1 MNQKELNLRP
11 AFPAI
16 PQDVYQALMGAAQ
29 SVREEQAPRHRPLRL
44 ALAAALVLV
53 ILMAAAYA
61 AFPDQVARFFGRHY
75 GADTQEWLK
84 QGQAA
89 CPTDSLVFSGQTFTL
104 EEVVYRNQGLYGLV
118 RVRGDQAQAAE
129 IYLNQVGVDGG
140 PLMAPGVVG
149 LDQEVQEDG
158 SVLHSFEVADGM
170 VIGQGRVFQL
180 VFEARVQGETREW
193 LVAVEPLPQAE
204 PADAPGFPDS
214 QAPGQR
220 EGSYDIIL
228 PEAYKLTGSLPV
240 YRARLKDLGEGI
252 QPALFNQSGIAE
264 QRENRVVFQDG
275 AVLDWSPEA
284 LFYKEYQGSYEAP
297 YQAEGKD
304 LTHQLPRPTLAQA
317 AAELA
322 GMVQGSW
329 PDASHWQGEALAQ
342 TALSQISLKEAQS
355 ILENRLDALDVQGYR
370 LAYALDMDRAR
381 IARLGATYQQLQ
393 AKNPLW
399 NKPEMDYNAAGPA
412 EEGYYLYYWNG
423 VTTDEQAFGVH
434 AYVTSRGIVHLVVR
448 DLMTRGEVQNT
459 PEQLLSAADII
470 ARLPGEIARSR
481 FSEMQL
487 KQVLRAKLTY
497 AIRRMQDGSLVM
509 TPAWHISYLNTQD
522 SSTTDYAIFDAV
534 DGQLLNARF
543 L

>member
-1 MNQKELNLRP
+1 MNKQDLNLRP

-16 PQDVYQALMGAAQ
+16 PEEVYQALMGAAQ
-29 SVREEQAPRHRPLRL
+29 SVREEQASRRRPLRL

-61 AFPDQVARFFGRHY
+61 AFPDQVARFFGWHY
-75 GADTQEWLK
+75 GQSTQEWLK
-84 QGQAA
+84 QGQVAS
-89 CPTDSLVFSGQTFTL
+89 PTDSLVFGGQTFSL

-149 LDQEVQEDG
+149 LGQEVQEDG
-158 SVLHSFEVADGM
+158 SVLLSFEVSDGL
-170 VIGQGRVFQL
+170 VIGQGQVFQL
-180 VFEARVQGETREW
+180 LFEARVKGEAREW
-193 LVAVEPLPQAE
+193 LVAVEPLPQAG
-204 PADAPGFPDS
+204 PADAPGVPDS
-214 QAPGQR
+214 QSPTQR

-228 PEAYKLTGSLPV
+228 PETYKLTGSLPV

-252 QPALFNQSGIAE
+252 QPALFNQSGIVE

-284 LFYKEYQGSYEAP
+284 LFYKEYQGSYEAS
-297 YQAEGKD
+297 YQAEGKN

-322 GMVQGSW
+322 GMVQGGW
-329 PDASHWQGEALAQ
+329 PDASHWQGEALTQ
-342 TALSQISLKEAQS
+342 TALSHITLKEAQS
-355 ILENRLDALDVQGYR
+355 ILENRLAALDVQGYR

-381 IARLGATYQQLQ
+381 IARLGAIYQQLQ

-399 NKPEMDYNAAGPA
+399 NKPVMDYNAAGPA
-412 EEGYYLYYWNG
+412 DEGYYLYYWNG

-459 PEQLLSAADII
+459 PGQLLSAADII
-470 ARLPGEIARSR
+470 ARLSGEIARSR

-487 KQVLRAKLTY
+487 KQVLRAELTY
-497 AIRRMQDGSLVM
+497 AIRRNQDGSLVM